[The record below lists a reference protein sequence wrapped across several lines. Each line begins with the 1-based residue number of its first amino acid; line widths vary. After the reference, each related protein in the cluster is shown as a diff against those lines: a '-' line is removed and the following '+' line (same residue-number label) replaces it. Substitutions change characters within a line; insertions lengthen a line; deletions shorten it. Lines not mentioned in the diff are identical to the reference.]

1 MRFVASLICCWCLVM
16 SGLPRVS
23 AANVADFIDFSDAAL
38 PGRLYV
44 PPQAAAGARPLIVFM
59 HGASVIGIDNT
70 GQINKHIDNLLAEAK
85 SRGAYLYAPQTLIG
99 WSSASVLDRIMTM
112 VDRAITEHS
121 VAGRRLYATGLSL
134 GGGGTWNLV
143 NRHGDRFAAAVPIC
157 AVPPSFDALATN
169 LAEVPTWAFHAKND
183 QTVPYTTT
191 REVIASILETTG
203 ESPPVYPAQPIGD
216 FFFQSKTL
224 DLRHTEYRI
233 GKHGIW
239 DRVYSTPAVYDWMF
253 AHSLVPEPASLGLS
267 ILAGLAAAASVRRP
281 AVRRQSLR

>member
-1 MRFVASLICCWCLVM
+1 MRFVASLTCCWCLVM
-16 SGLPRVS
+16 SGLPRAS
-23 AANVADFIDFSDAAL
+23 AANVADFIDFSAPAL
-38 PGRLYV
+38 PGQLYV
-44 PPQAAAGARPLIVFM
+44 PPQSAAGARPLIVFM
-59 HGASVIGIDNT
+59 HGASAIGVDNT

-99 WSSASVLDRIMTM
+99 WSSASVLDRVMSM
-112 VDRAITEHS
+112 VDRAIAEQN
-121 VAGRRLYATGLSL
+121 VDGRRLYATGLSL

-157 AVPPSFDALATN
+157 GVPPSFDALATN

-191 REVIASILETTG
+191 REVIASILATTG
-203 ESPPVYPAQPIGD
+203 EPTPAYPAQPIGD
-216 FFFQSKTL
+216 FYFQSKTL

-239 DRVYSTPAVYDWMF
+239 DRVYDTPAVYNWMF
-253 AHSLVPEPASLGLS
+253 AHALVPEPASLGLS
-267 ILAGLAAAASVRRP
+267 LMVGLAAVATIRRMIASRR
-281 AVRRQSLR
+281 S